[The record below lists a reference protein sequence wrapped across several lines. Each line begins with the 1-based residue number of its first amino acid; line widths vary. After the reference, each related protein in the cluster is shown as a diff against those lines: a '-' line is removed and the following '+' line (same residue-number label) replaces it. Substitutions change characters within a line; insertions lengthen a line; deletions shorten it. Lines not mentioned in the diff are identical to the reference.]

1 MNVQYRG
8 DVSMN
13 KGTIGAALFAASICA
28 LSSTAVAQDAAQET
42 GEVAV
47 TSSRTGGGGHSG
59 AVGPLR
65 FNAGMHLGFGGGARF
80 KIEAGDVEDETTGDL
95 AVTPGLQA
103 GADYVLMDYF
113 SIGGE
118 LRLAWV
124 KGEDADDRS
133 TVFDLD
139 VKPKG
144 RYAFSNIPLEV
155 YGTLPLGMSVIGG
168 NDDAGTD
175 SDVGFNL
182 GFGPGATYFFTDNIG
197 INTEMLGIFRWFSD
211 TADLPVGG
219 EADLKTRLGQ
229 FTWFFNAVY
238 AL

>member
-1 MNVQYRG
+1 M
-8 DVSMN
+8 S
-13 KGTIGAALFAASICA
+13 KGTWTMGGGALSALFAASVCA
-28 LSSTAVAQDAAQET
+28 LSGTALAQDAAQET
-42 GEVAV
+42 GEVSVSAD
-47 TSSRTGGGGHSG
+47 TSGVGSRSG

-65 FNAGMHLGFGGGARF
+65 FNAGFHLGLGGGARVKF
-80 KIEAGDVEDETTGDL
+80 EGGGASEETTGDL

-103 GADYVLMDYF
+103 GADYVVMDYF

-124 KGEDADDRS
+124 KGDDFDGDRS
-133 TVFDLD
+133 TVFDL
-139 VKPKG
+139 VAKPKG
-144 RYAFSNIPLEV
+144 RFAFSNIPLEV
-155 YGTLPLGMSVIGG
+155 YGTMPLGLSVIGG

-175 SDVGFNL
+175 SDAGFTL

-197 INTEMLGIFRWFSD
+197 INTEMLGVFRWFSESRD
-211 TADLPVGG
+211 VLGQEFDA
-219 EADLKTRLGQ
+219 KTRLGQ